1 MIYKYFAKFYDKCI
15 AWGRTIMMTEDKNQ
29 HVVDDVE
36 KVESHPQVEIS
47 ENESDK
53 CQAEISLW
61 KDQCKRI
68 SAEFENFKKRSERDQ
83 LRWVELSK
91 EKMLKD
97 LLSIVD
103 DFERALK
110 QEKSDNVGLVMM
122 HNSFLKFLN
131 KNGVV
136 VMQNYE
142 TFDPEFHEAVM
153 QVNSENHTAGQ
164 IVEVFAQGFM
174 MQDRVLRPAQ
184 VSVAQ

>member
-1 MIYKYFAKFYDKCI
+1 MIYKYIAKFYDKC
-15 AWGRTIMMTEDKNQ
+15 ARWGRIIMINEEKNQ
-29 HVVDDVE
+29 HIADDVE
-36 KVESHPQVEIS
+36 TVETFPQENVQES
-47 ENESDK
+47 EADK
-53 CQAEISLW
+53 CQAEVSLW

-103 DFERALK
+103 DFDRALK
-110 QEKSDNVGLVMM
+110 QEKSDNSGLQLM

-131 KNGVV
+131 KNGVA

-142 TFDPEFHEAVM
+142 NFDPEFHEAVM
-153 QVNSENHTAGQ
+153 QIDSETHTPGQ
-164 IVEVFAQGFM
+164 IVDVFAQGFM
-174 MQDRVLRPAQ
+174 IQDRVLRPAQ
-184 VSVAQ
+184 VSVAK